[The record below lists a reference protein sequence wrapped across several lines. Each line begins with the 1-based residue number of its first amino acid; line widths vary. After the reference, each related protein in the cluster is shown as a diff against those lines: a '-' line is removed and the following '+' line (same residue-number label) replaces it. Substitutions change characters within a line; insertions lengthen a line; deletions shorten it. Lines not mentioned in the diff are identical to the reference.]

1 LRRAYP
7 AIGVERIKGTRAG
20 RFGRNALDGNDTV
33 SALSVV

>member
-7 AIGVERIKGTRAG
+7 AVGVERIKGTRAAASEG
-20 RFGRNALDGNDTV
+20 NALDGNDTV